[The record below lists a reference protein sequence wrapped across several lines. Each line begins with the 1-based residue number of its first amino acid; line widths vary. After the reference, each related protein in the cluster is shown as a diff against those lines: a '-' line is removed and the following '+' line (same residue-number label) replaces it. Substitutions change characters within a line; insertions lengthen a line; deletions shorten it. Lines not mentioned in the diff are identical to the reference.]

1 MLLPASA
8 LFFLL
13 FGFLGAFS
21 VSELSKATFATGK
34 SVLVLCHEGTLA
46 AAGTIALDP
55 CYLVPLYVIELVDG
69 DLAFA
74 WSLFVRHYLLAPP
87 AAPVFEVAAASCLAL
102 SLAAFSSSSIFFL
115 SSLGSVL
122 SSL

>member
-8 LFFLL
+8 LFLL
-13 FGFLGAFS
+13 FGLLGTFS
-21 VSELSKATFATGK
+21 MSELSKATFTAGK
-34 SVLVLCHEGTLA
+34 PVLVLCHEGSLA
-46 AAGTIALDP
+46 AAWTIALGP
-55 CYLVPLYVIELVDG
+55 SYLVPLYVIELVDG

-74 WSLFVRHYLLAPP
+74 RSLFVRHYLLAP
-87 AAPVFEVAAASCLAL
+87 AAPVLEVAAASCLAL

-115 SSLGSVL
+115 SSLESVL

>member
-1 MLLPASA
+1 M
-8 LFFLL
+8 
-13 FGFLGAFS
+13 
-21 VSELSKATFATGK
+21 SELSKATLATGK
-34 SVLVLCHEGTLA
+34 PVLVLCHEGPLA

-69 DLAFA
+69 DLAFT
-74 WSLFVRHYLLAPP
+74 WSLFVRHYLLAP
-87 AAPVFEVAAASCLAL
+87 AAEPVFEVAATCLAL

-115 SSLGSVL
+115 SSLESVL